1 MDRYRLSQC
10 DGEVI
15 DRSKPLSFTWNGRPY
30 SGFEGDTIASALAGS
45 GVDIFSRGMKYHRR
59 RGILTADHWDPN
71 LLVQV
76 GDEPN
81 VRAGHRRLSN
91 GMVVSAQ
98 NVWPS
103 LRFDLGA
110 INQMV
115 GRFLSAGFYYKT
127 FMRPRFLWPLYQK
140 VLSRF
145 APGGRIHWESSSH
158 GAYDKR
164 YAHPDVLVAGGGPS
178 GMAAAL
184 AAAEAGADTLL
195 VEHEHQLG
203 GHLLWGGPADQA
215 EAADMAKAVEAHPR
229 IEVLCNSTVTGRYD
243 HNWVSV
249 LERSHPTAPE
259 RLIRA
264 RTGSLVVAP
273 GLVERPYVFAG
284 NDTPGVML
292 SGAVRRLIN
301 LWAVKPGQRAVVLS
315 ANTQGDSALDDL
327 RAAGV
332 EIVASLD
339 ARVGENI
346 VSVEGRG
353 RVRKVTLGDGRTVNA
368 DLVVTA
374 TGWTAPTSLLNMAGD
389 RPVYDP
395 VAARYFPG
403 SLPEEVLATGGIVG
417 DGSTRELTDHG
428 TATGQLAANRALQLR
443 HNRRT
448 TLARAAVPEGP
459 APDPLPDTREPLSR
473 DPHPECYRS
482 TTHGMVDLSED
493 VSSKDLLQAAAEGF
507 DSIELMKRYT
517 TVTMGSA
524 QGKLE
529 TVNAAAVLAEGRNMA
544 LSDIGTT
551 VWRPP
556 FSPVTLGALAGR
568 IHEPIRR
575 SALQDWHEAHGASP
589 LLAGAW
595 IRPDHYGDPEGE
607 AANVRTNVGLIDVTP
622 LGKLDLRGPDVPK
635 LLELVYVNKW
645 QKLEVGRVR
654 YGTMVAEDGVV
665 SDDGVTGRLGE
676 QHWLM
681 TTTSSGAGAVWEMLE
696 DWLQTAHPEWQVHV
710 TPVTGGLTSINVA
723 GPKSRTLLER
733 LTSGVDLDAESF
745 PYFNVRR
752 GEVAG
757 VDNCI
762 IWRIGFT
769 GELSYELHVPSGFAL
784 HVWETLLEQGADLG
798 IAPFG
803 VEAQRILR
811 LEKGH
816 YIVGQDTDGL
826 TKAPSA
832 GLGGLVK
839 LDKPD
844 TLGLPEL
851 KAAYERTDLPVLVA
865 LQPDNGSIV
874 PAEACQIVDG
884 DSNRILGRITSSRH
898 SPTLNRSVCLGQVDP
913 TISAPGTSVTVL
925 LVDGQRITATVME
938 HHAHVDPE
946 GERQRV

>member
-1 MDRYRLSQC
+1 MDRYRLPQR

-45 GVDIFSRGMKYHRR
+45 GVDVFSRGMKYHRR

-91 GMVVSAQ
+91 GIAVSAQ

-103 LRFDLGA
+103 LRFDLGS
-110 INQMV
+110 INQVV

-145 APGGRIHWESSSH
+145 APGGRIHWESSTH

-184 AAAEAGADTLL
+184 AAAEAGADVLL
-195 VEHEHQLG
+195 VEHEYQLG
-203 GHLLWGGPADQA
+203 GHLLWGGPADQG
-215 EAADMAKAVEAHPR
+215 EAANLVTAVEAHPG
-229 IEVLCNSTVTGRYD
+229 IEVLRNSTVTGRYD

-249 LERSHPTAPE
+249 LERSHATAPE

-264 RTGSLVVAP
+264 RAGSLVVAP

-301 LWAVKPGQRAVVLS
+301 LWAVKPGRRAVVLS
-315 ANTQGDSALDDL
+315 ANTQGDSTLDDL
-327 RAAGV
+327 RVAGV

-339 ARVGENI
+339 ARVGEDI

-353 RVRKVTLGDGRTVNA
+353 RARKVTLGDGRTVKA

-374 TGWTAPTSLLNMAGD
+374 TGWTAPTSLLNMAED

-395 VAARYFPG
+395 VAARYFPD
-403 SLPEEVLATGGIVG
+403 SLPDDVLATGGIVG
-417 DGSTRELTDHG
+417 DGSTRELVEHG
-428 TATGQLAANRALQLR
+428 NSTGQLAANRALRLR
-443 HNRRT
+443 HNRRAM
-448 TLARAAVPEGP
+448 LARAADPEGP
-459 APDPLPDTREPLSR
+459 APEPFPDTREPLSR
-473 DPHPECYRS
+473 APHPECYRS
-482 TTHGMVDLSED
+482 STHGMVDLSED

-517 TVTMGSA
+517 TVTMGSS

-529 TVNAAAVLAEGRNMA
+529 TVNAAAILAEGRNMA
-544 LSDIGTT
+544 LSDVGTT

-568 IHEPIRR
+568 IHEPVRR
-575 SALQDWHEAHGASP
+575 SALQNWHEAHGASP

-595 IRPDHYGDPEGE
+595 VRPDHYGDPEGE
-607 AANVRTNVGLIDVTP
+607 AANVRANVGLIDVTP
-622 LGKLDLRGPDVPK
+622 LGKLDLRGSDVPK

-654 YGTMVAEDGVV
+654 YGTMVGIHEKYSSIVSADALRLTPGVEVDADGAERPGLERRALQPNGQEGVV
-665 SDDGVTGRLGE
+665 LALWPDGPEGRVGRAHVGAERRGRLERRRQDQRVVLFAEERVHIPHVGRVE
-676 QHWLM
+676 EHLQH
-681 TTTSSGAGAVWEMLE
+681 
-696 DWLQTAHPEWQVHV
+696 
-710 TPVTGGLTSINVA
+710 PVA
-723 GPKSRTLLER
+723 AQP
-733 LTSGVDLDAESF
+733 
-745 PYFNVRR
+745 
-752 GEVAG
+752 
-757 VDNCI
+757 
-762 IWRIGFT
+762 
-769 GELSYELHVPSGFAL
+769 
-784 HVWETLLEQGADLG
+784 GADLVEG
-798 IAPFG
+798 RRVVDEVGRRVRVRSRVRRQGDRRG
-803 VEAQRILR
+803 VACASV
-811 LEKGH
+811 GH
-816 YIVGQDTDGL
+816 GHD
-826 TKAPSA
+826 P
-832 GLGGLVK
+832 
-839 LDKPD
+839 
-844 TLGLPEL
+844 
-851 KAAYERTDLPVLVA
+851 
-865 LQPDNGSIV
+865 
-874 PAEACQIVDG
+874 
-884 DSNRILGRITSSRH
+884 
-898 SPTLNRSVCLGQVDP
+898 RS
-913 TISAPGTSVTVL
+913 
-925 LVDGQRITATVME
+925 
-938 HHAHVDPE
+938 
-946 GERQRV
+946 GERGVTRPDRRLLGDEAGDVDDLAHGDESIAGRVA

>member
-1 MDRYRLSQC
+1 MDRYRLPQRDS
-10 DGEVI
+10 EVI

-203 GHLLWGGPADQA
+203 GHLLWGGPPDQA
-215 EAADMAKAVEAHPR
+215 EAADMAKAVEAHPK

-284 NDTPGVML
+284 NGTPGVML

-368 DLVVTA
+368 DLVVTS

-417 DGSTRELTDHG
+417 DGNTRELTDHG
-428 TATGQLAANRALQLR
+428 TATGQL
-443 HNRRT
+443 
-448 TLARAAVPEGP
+448 
-459 APDPLPDTREPLSR
+459 
-473 DPHPECYRS
+473 
-482 TTHGMVDLSED
+482 
-493 VSSKDLLQAAAEGF
+493 
-507 DSIELMKRYT
+507 
-517 TVTMGSA
+517 
-524 QGKLE
+524 
-529 TVNAAAVLAEGRNMA
+529 
-544 LSDIGTT
+544 
-551 VWRPP
+551 
-556 FSPVTLGALAGR
+556 
-568 IHEPIRR
+568 
-575 SALQDWHEAHGASP
+575 
-589 LLAGAW
+589 
-595 IRPDHYGDPEGE
+595 
-607 AANVRTNVGLIDVTP
+607 
-622 LGKLDLRGPDVPK
+622 
-635 LLELVYVNKW
+635 
-645 QKLEVGRVR
+645 
-654 YGTMVAEDGVV
+654 
-665 SDDGVTGRLGE
+665 
-676 QHWLM
+676 
-681 TTTSSGAGAVWEMLE
+681 
-696 DWLQTAHPEWQVHV
+696 
-710 TPVTGGLTSINVA
+710 
-723 GPKSRTLLER
+723 
-733 LTSGVDLDAESF
+733 
-745 PYFNVRR
+745 
-752 GEVAG
+752 
-757 VDNCI
+757 
-762 IWRIGFT
+762 
-769 GELSYELHVPSGFAL
+769 
-784 HVWETLLEQGADLG
+784 
-798 IAPFG
+798 
-803 VEAQRILR
+803 
-811 LEKGH
+811 
-816 YIVGQDTDGL
+816 
-826 TKAPSA
+826 
-832 GLGGLVK
+832 
-839 LDKPD
+839 
-844 TLGLPEL
+844 
-851 KAAYERTDLPVLVA
+851 
-865 LQPDNGSIV
+865 
-874 PAEACQIVDG
+874 
-884 DSNRILGRITSSRH
+884 
-898 SPTLNRSVCLGQVDP
+898 
-913 TISAPGTSVTVL
+913 
-925 LVDGQRITATVME
+925 
-938 HHAHVDPE
+938 
-946 GERQRV
+946 